1 MCNEAAMQQGK
12 RVAHL
17 AQPGEFQHYLPVD
30 IHYYQSIHTEMHPP
44 ITVVSS
50 AHNVFTT
57 KHTLLSLGI
66 RGSQGCHPRT
76 IYLLDIHY
84 YHSIHTE
91 MHPPITVVSS
101 AHNVF
106 TTKHTLLSLGI
117 RGSQGCHPRTIYLLD
132 IHYYHS
138 IHTEMHPLITVVSSA
153 HNISTRHT
161 LLPLD
166 PY

>member
-1 MCNEAAMQQGK
+1 
-12 RVAHL
+12 
-17 AQPGEFQHYLPVD
+17 
-30 IHYYQSIHTEMHPP
+30 MHPP

-101 AHNVF
+101 VHNV
-106 TTKHTLLSLGI
+106 
-117 RGSQGCHPRTIYLLD
+117 
-132 IHYYHS
+132 
-138 IHTEMHPLITVVSSA
+138 
-153 HNISTRHT
+153 STRHT
-161 LLPLD
+161 LLSLKPYCTASADHVGVIGVLFVQKIYTITNCPQIFIFFYHALAKINTTNPLSVYTIPRTLTGIP
-166 PY
+166 PYK